1 MSLSATPPAFDA
13 LTAPTE
19 SRGWRWAASAAIVG
33 NIATNYVSQ
42 RFPFNGQTNAQV
54 SYKYPTILTPA
65 GYAFSIW
72 GLIFLSLLAYAVWQ
86 LLPAA
91 RRSPLPDAI
100 ARLLV
105 FVNLVTA
112 LWLPVFA
119 YELLLPSLLVMLLIL
134 GSLAIVYGRARLFVR
149 RNEAPW
155 WTSIPFGLYLGWISV
170 ATVVNATVALGA
182 TWQPGP
188 DISLQ
193 LAIVL
198 VGIVAGLA
206 LNVTRQFRELA
217 YPAAVAWGLAGI
229 WAARRVEEDT
239 LVLAW
244 MALAAAGV
252 VALLGLALAWWGR
265 KGEGRRV

>member
-1 MSLSATPPAFDA
+1 
-13 LTAPTE
+13 
-19 SRGWRWAASAAIVG
+19 
-33 NIATNYVSQ
+33 
-42 RFPFNGQTNAQV
+42 
-54 SYKYPTILTPA
+54 
-65 GYAFSIW
+65 
-72 GLIFLSLLAYAVWQ
+72 

-100 ARLLV
+100 ARPLV

-134 GSLAIVYGRARLFVR
+134 GSLAIVYGRARHFVR

-188 DISLQ
+188 DVSLQ

-229 WAARRVEEDT
+229 WVARRPDEDT

-244 MALAAAGV
+244 MALAAAGL

-265 KGEGRRV
+265 KGDKVARV